1 LEIAVPADFSER
13 PVRAAYRVSIV
24 SVAYSFV
31 SSSVAIVLGLGASI
45 VLVAFGAIGLVDM
58 LGSIALTFH
67 FRHALHHE
75 AMHVRAERVVH
86 RVVRSGMFVV
96 GVATLAVSAV
106 RLATGAEGSAPVGG
120 SALAAVSVVVLAVL
134 STRKIRLGREVASR
148 ALVVDGRVSGVGAV
162 QAAIALLGLAA
173 TRWFD
178 AGWADAAAA
187 MVVGAAAAL
196 LAVFDPE

>member
-13 PVRAAYRVSIV
+13 PVRAAYRISIA

-75 AMHVRAERVVH
+75 VMHARAERVVH

-96 GVATLAVSAV
+96 GAATLAVSAV

-120 SALAAVSVVVLAVL
+120 SALAGVSVVVLAVL

-178 AGWADAAAA
+178 AGWADAVAA

-196 LAVFDPE
+196 VAIFDPD